1 VTAFLIVAPSWPT
14 DIWRQAMMTA
24 APALDVRVW
33 PDMGAPEDISYVGAW
48 LPPPGVL
55 AGLPRLRVMFSLGAG
70 VDALLRDETLPRN
83 VPLVRVSD
91 ADLTQ
96 RMSEYVVLQVLW
108 HHRQQR
114 RIDDNQRRKVWD
126 SFATHAAGDLR
137 VGVMG
142 LGVLGSDA
150 AGKLAMM
157 GFAVAGWSRTRKQIA
172 GVQSFAGWDE
182 FDAFLARSDV
192 LVSLLPATA
201 ETRGII
207 NYATLRKLA
216 RNGPFGAP
224 IMINAG
230 RGAQQV
236 ETDIL
241 RALDDGTLHAAT
253 LDVFETEPLPADSPL
268 WTHPRVVVTPHAAAD
283 SDPAAICRY
292 IAGQIARLERGEA
305 LHNVVDRQRGY

>member
-1 VTAFLIVAPSWPT
+1 MTAFLIVAPSWPT

-33 PDMGAPEDISYVGAW
+33 PDMGAPEDISYAGAW

-172 GVQSFAGWDE
+172 GVQSFAGGEE

-207 NYATLRKLA
+207 NHATLRKLA

-224 IMINAG
+224 ILINAG